1 MKVLVTGAGGQ
12 LGREWV
18 EYLSASGEN
27 VIGLNSSEL
36 NISDQISV
44 QKTLDD
50 LKPGLI
56 INCAAYTKVDQAE
69 EESEAA
75 YAVNEKGVE
84 YLADWCAANQVMMIH
99 YSTDYVFSGN
109 EVDRKFYPDGYP
121 EDVVTS
127 PQNVYGK
134 SKLAGEMALQNSG
147 APHLIIRVSWLCGK
161 YGNNFVK
168 TMLRLASERDE
179 LSVVDD
185 QWGSPSFT
193 EDVVNS
199 TRLLMDMHQK
209 GIFHITSSGLISW
222 YDFAK
227 AIFEFRDV
235 NIKLKKVTS
244 DEFPVKAKRP
254 AFSKL
259 STVKFKQA
267 TGAEPS
273 DWKEQLQKLLQNLD

>member
-1 MKVLVTGAGGQ
+1 M
-12 LGREWV
+12 
-18 EYLSASGEN
+18 
-27 VIGLNSSEL
+27 
-36 NISDQISV
+36 
-44 QKTLDD
+44 
-50 LKPGLI
+50 KPGLI

-69 EESEAA
+69 DDSSAA
-75 YAVNEKGVE
+75 FEVNEKGVHF
-84 YLADWCAANQVMMIH
+84 LAEWCAANQVMLIH

-109 EVDRKFYPDGYP
+109 ADDRKFYPDGYP

-134 SKLAGEMALQNSG
+134 SKLAGEIAIQNSG

-185 QWGSPSFT
+185 QLGSPTFT
-193 EDVVNS
+193 EDVVKS
-199 TRLLMDMHQK
+199 TKLLMDMHQK
-209 GIFHITSSGLISW
+209 GIFHVTSTGLITW

-227 AIFEFRDV
+227 AIFELRDV

-259 STVKFKQA
+259 STVKFTQL
-267 TGAEPS
+267 TGAEPA
-273 DWKEQLQKLLQNLD
+273 DWKEQLQKLLQDLD